1 LRNVTE
7 REVLAEDLNNAWD
20 AVVQQYVDSPDES
33 LRTAANLLVKVKN
46 ELERRLRK
54 RDKELAAVSVQEWLE
69 MLKGA

>member
-1 LRNVTE
+1 MTE

-20 AVVQQYVDSPDES
+20 AVVQQYVDSPDEA
-33 LRTAANLLVKVKN
+33 LRTAANLLAKVKN

-54 RDKELAAVSVQEWLE
+54 RDKELAAVSVQEWIE

>member
-1 LRNVTE
+1 MTE
-7 REVLAEDLNNAWD
+7 REMLAEDLNNAWD

-54 RDKELAAVSVQEWLE
+54 RDKELAAVSVQEWIE

>member
-1 LRNVTE
+1 MTE

>member
-1 LRNVTE
+1 MTE
-7 REVLAEDLNNAWD
+7 REVLAEDLNNAWG

-54 RDKELAAVSVQEWLE
+54 RDKELAAVSVQEWIE

>member
-1 LRNVTE
+1 MTE
-7 REVLAEDLNNAWD
+7 REVLAEDLDNAWC
-20 AVVQQYVDSPDES
+20 AVVEQYVDSPDEA

>member
-1 LRNVTE
+1 MTE
-7 REVLAEDLNNAWD
+7 REVLAEELDNAWD

-33 LRTAANLLVKVKN
+33 LRTAANLLAKVKN

-54 RDKELAAVSVQEWLE
+54 RDKELAVVSVQEWIE